1 MFGFQEPIA
10 LHFGIFAEVMFLARA
25 DEEKGDS
32 AGEKTGPEQNGT
44 HSHATVVVKVS
55 GLQLK
60 LRVSLPVLN

>member
-1 MFGFQEPIA
+1 
-10 LHFGIFAEVMFLARA
+10 VFLARA
-25 DEEKGDS
+25 DEEEG
-32 AGEKTGPEQNGT
+32 AGGGEKTGPKQNRT